1 MPIRNTFRIT
11 DRSVTSVLVAS
22 TLGVVLLCT
31 IGVLAVQHF
40 SYSASLQRQFRDR
53 VEAEAREMGLHYRR
67 MIGEA
72 QSQLTALTEDNAI
85 RVTLQLEVE
94 YQLQERMAHFSAN
107 APHLGFYIRSAE
119 KERLYSASPDPVPV
133 EAFEL
138 FALPAPHV
146 GKLSLA
152 PDGRFYVALTRY
164 IRSRTG
170 ILGTAVAICYLGKAA
185 ESPYQPERSGTVL
198 VNHYGVFRELGTG
211 NPIPLE
217 LRTAMPD
224 SSGPALSSVAGQT
237 GLLTETGFPDMLYLA
252 PLKPLEEA
260 RRTSLYVS
268 AALLVTT
275 ALLCVLLAYFLGRRI
290 TRPLRE
296 LAESARQITLGENPP
311 LQQGASSLR
320 EVSDVLHAM
329 DAMLD
334 NLRKAEELTR
344 YRTLFEEV
352 VDAIYIFDMDG
363 RLLECNSQAL
373 AQVGC
378 DRERLM
384 KMGIL
389 DLTGPEHR
397 RKVLQVLDA
406 MRKAPAGT
414 RLASRRFEIRI
425 LPVQGASFPAEIHNR
440 KMLYMGQEAVLSVVR
455 DISTRLAVEETLH
468 KARKAAEDASRAK
481 SGFLASMSHEIR
493 TPMHSVLGLVD
504 MLEATQLT
512 EEQSGYL
519 ELLRNSG
526 LLLMDLINDILDLS
540 KIEAG
545 HLELEH
551 IEFSPEALLER
562 VHGMVGAQASRK
574 GLEVILYIAPDV
586 PRRVVGDPTR
596 LQQILVNLL
605 SNALKFTSLGHVI
618 TQVLVRSR
626 TEREVVLEISVKDT
640 GVGIPEAKQDF
651 IFDIFT
657 QADVSTSRQYG
668 GTGLGLAITRRLV
681 EHLGGSIGV
690 ESKPGQGATFTF
702 TVVLPLPDED
712 GASSDGLTEQRELA
726 EFRELTEFREL
737 AEFGEP
743 AEFHELA
750 RMTESAESAESAE
763 LAEPM
768 ERAEPV
774 SQSGQPGS
782 IEQACSLPLAG
793 LHFLLVDGNA
803 VTLRYLAQTVSD
815 LGGSSAG
822 ASSMEQTYRLL
833 EDHVRH
839 SRALRDAE
847 RPRAGTAAHS
857 VTSPETRSE
866 AGSEAGPGTMG
877 HERRTPLPAE
887 TSVVPERFDVLVM
900 GTNMP
905 ELDALSALRHL
916 SRMAGEHMPPALH
929 LADPGGDAPGGN
941 AFPATLPVLIK
952 PVTPG
957 RLAATVEALFA
968 KSYQATDE
976 GTACAA
982 AEPEDRTRRR
992 VLVAE
997 DSQANR
1003 MLMGFFLK
1011 DSPFMPDYAEDG
1023 KQAVRMFRS
1032 RPYDAV
1038 IMDIQMPGMDGYAAT
1053 QAIRAYEKERGRAPV
1068 PVIALTANAYA
1079 EDREKSLAA
1088 GCTDYMAKP
1097 AKKRQ
1102 VLDMLNRHLA
1112 GTAEGGA

>member
-1 MPIRNTFRIT
+1 MPLRNTFRIT

-72 QSQLTALTEDNAI
+72 QSQLMAMTEDNAI

-94 YQLQERMAHFSAN
+94 YQLQERMAHFSAH

-119 KERLYSASPDPVPV
+119 KERLYSASPEPVPV

-185 ESPYQPERSGTVL
+185 ESPYQPDRSGTVL
-198 VNHYGVFRELGTG
+198 VNHYGVFRELSTG
-211 NPIPLE
+211 NPVSLE

-224 SSGPALSSVAGQT
+224 SSGPALSSVAGQA

-252 PLKPLEEA
+252 PLSPLEDA

-268 AALLVTT
+268 AALLLTT

-296 LAESARQITLGENPP
+296 LAESARKITLGENPP
-311 LQQGASSLR
+311 LLQGASSLR
-320 EVSDVLHAM
+320 EVNDVLHAM

-389 DLTGPEHR
+389 DLTGPEYR

-425 LPVQGASFPAEIHNR
+425 LPVQGAPFPAEIHNR

-493 TPMHSVLGLVD
+493 TPMHSVLGFVD

-519 ELLRNSG
+519 EMLRNSG
-526 LLLMDLINDILDLS
+526 LLLMDLINDILDFS

-562 VHGMVGAQASRK
+562 VHGMVGTQASRK

-605 SNALKFTSLGHVI
+605 SNALKFTALGHVV

-640 GVGIPEAKQDF
+640 GVGIPETKQDV

-690 ESKPGQGATFTF
+690 DSKPGQGATFTF
-702 TVVLPLPDED
+702 TVVLPLPGGHRAFLDTLD
-712 GASSDGLTEQRELA
+712 GSRELA
-726 EFRELTEFREL
+726 EHREL
-737 AEFGEP
+737 AAPEG
-743 AEFHELA
+743 L
-750 RMTESAESAESAE
+750 TESGEQPESPESPE
-763 LAEPM
+763 SPE
-768 ERAEPV
+768 E
-774 SQSGQPGS
+774 
-782 IEQACSLPLAG
+782 ACTLPLAG

-815 LGGSSAG
+815 MGGSSAC
-822 ASSMEQTYRLL
+822 ASSMEQAYRLL
-833 EDHVRH
+833 EDHVRYARVQH
-839 SRALRDAE
+839 DAE
-847 RPRAGTAAHS
+847 RPGVRDEAAMPDRYA
-857 VTSPETRSE
+857 SP
-866 AGSEAGPGTMG
+866 PQQM
-877 HERRTPLPAE
+877 HP
-887 TSVVPERFDVLVM
+887 VPERFDVLVM

-916 SRMAGEHMPPALH
+916 ARMAGEHLPPALH

-968 KSYQATDE
+968 KSSAEDE
-976 GTACAA
+976 DAVCAA
-982 AEPEDRTRRR
+982 AEPEDATRRR

-1011 DSPFMPDYAEDG
+1011 DSPFIPDYAEDG
-1023 KQAVRMFRS
+1023 RQAVRMFRS
-1032 RPYDAV
+1032 RSYDAV

-1079 EDREKSLAA
+1079 EDKEKSLAA
-1088 GCTDYMAKP
+1088 GCTDYLAKP

-1102 VLDMLNRHLA
+1102 VLDLLNRHLA
-1112 GTAEGGA
+1112 GTGAGAA